1 MKEILTKSLGNDL
14 EALGTVIADGWALP
28 SPEIGF
34 ARHVFKTAQIDLPT
48 IVRDR
53 VVAAAEVSRLDQGPV
68 LAAYGYELSLGTMSG
83 DDSLVRSWADGF
95 SRLASRNAFP
105 PDRASFFYRP
115 VELLGIALGA
125 ACCSKARPEDRNWLS
140 GVLSRG
146 QQKLKTSEPWGYYL
160 SACAARA
167 LSQMWRS
174 QTISPPKTLAAEEL
188 ALLKWI
194 CIKDTPHAEEL
205 GVTAREA
212 EITEALMRQVVVT
225 SPSTQDAAR
234 AAVLYVALRISILQV
249 LESAVEHDWQIGR
262 GGRDAKTLIEV
273 LCRRFHLAARQL
285 LVRHSGRSTL
295 TIGDEYDVQ
304 DLMHAMLSLHFE
316 DVRAEEWTP
325 SYGGSASRTDFLLKP
340 EQIVIEVKM
349 TRKNL
354 DQKEVANQLI
364 IDKERYK
371 SHSDCKTLI
380 CFVYDPEGRCHNPVA
395 LEHDLSDE
403 SSSPQVLVIVAPK
416 GA

>member
-1 MKEILTKSLGNDL
+1 MKDILTKSLGKEL

-34 ARHVFKTAQIDLPT
+34 ARHVFKTSQVNLPAL
-48 IVRDR
+48 VQDK
-53 VVAAAEVSRLDQGPV
+53 VVAAAEVSRLDQAPV
-68 LAAYGYELSLGTMSG
+68 LAAYGYELSLGTKPD
-83 DDSLVRSWADGF
+83 DDSLMQTWADGF

-115 VELLGIALGA
+115 VELLGITLGV
-125 ACCSKARPEDRNWLS
+125 ACCSKARAEDLNWLS
-140 GVLSRG
+140 EVLARG
-146 QQKLKTSEPWGYYL
+146 EQKLMTSEPWRYYL
-160 SACAARA
+160 GACAARA
-167 LSQMWRS
+167 LSQTWGPQS
-174 QTISPPKTLAAEEL
+174 ISPLETLAAEEL

-194 CIKDTPHAEEL
+194 CIVDPPHAGDL
-205 GVTAREA
+205 GIGVREA
-212 EITEALMRQVVVT
+212 EITGALMRQVAIA
-225 SPSTQDAAR
+225 PPAPQDTAR
-234 AAVLYVALRISILQV
+234 AAVLYVSLRISILQV
-249 LESAVEHDWQIGR
+249 LDSAVKQDWQIGR

-325 SYGGSASRTDFLLKP
+325 SYGGNASRTDFLLKP
-340 EQIVIEVKM
+340 EQVVIEVKM

-403 SSSPQVLVIVAPK
+403 SSSPQVLVVVAPK